1 MTGMLRAMSPL
12 TAVTRRL
19 QGPPLVLPTMLDR
32 LSERWWSLAP
42 RMRTLLVVLVVVLLM
57 GGGQWRI
64 AEAQRRWGG
73 PPRRAL
79 IAVRDVAAGQ
89 RPPLQP
95 ARLPPA
101 LVPPDAPQR
110 IDDGVRLALALPKG
124 AVLTRAHVSPRGPA
138 AGLDHDLRVVP
149 IPVDPGWDVRP
160 GSWVD
165 VWVLAPE
172 PARSTLIARRR
183 PVVAVNSTDGD
194 DRSALVGLAA
204 SEVAAVMRGLVDGQV
219 LLTQA
224 PP

>member
-1 MTGMLRAMSPL
+1 MFPRTDVP
-12 TAVTRRL
+12 RRL
-19 QGPPLVLPTMLDR
+19 QGPPLVLPAALDR
-32 LSERWWSLAP
+32 LSERWWSLTP
-42 RMRTLLVVLVVVLLM
+42 RMRTLLVVVAGAVLI
-57 GGGQWRI
+57 GGAQWRV

-79 IAVRDVAAGQ
+79 IAVRDAAAGQ
-89 RPPLQP
+89 TPQLRP

-101 LVPPDAPQR
+101 LVPRDAPQR
-110 IDDGVRLALALPKG
+110 VDDDVRLALALPEG

-160 GSWVD
+160 GSRVD

-183 PVVAVNSTDGD
+183 PVVSINPTDGD
-194 DRSALVGLAA
+194 DRAALVGMAA
-204 SEVAAVMRGLVDGQV
+204 PEVAAVMRGLVDGQV